1 MRQARSR
8 SLTLRLTLWFA
19 LASAF
24 VLFLLGLL
32 IGRSVERH
40 FEELDMEVLSGKM
53 ELAKHVLEKAVA
65 TPGGAT
71 LAQRLDEALTGHH
84 GLIIAVLGPD
94 RQRLDAHAEL
104 ALPSELLNE
113 RPTGTTSA
121 AIKWVADDGLPWRGI
136 SATLTS
142 GGQLESSY
150 TVVVATEISHHEHFM
165 GAFRQTLWVF
175 MLLATLAM
183 GLLGWFVVRRG
194 LAPLQSIR
202 RQAAEITANRLHTR
216 LPVEAI
222 PLELGDLASTLNDML
237 SRLEESFKRLS
248 DFSSDLA
255 HELRTPVSNLLTQTQ
270 VTLSRARSADEY
282 RDILASNAEEFE
294 CLSRMIAD
302 MLFLAKAENK
312 QIIPHQEQLE
322 LADEVA
328 ELLEFYGVLAEE
340 KEIRLSLVG
349 RSTVTG
355 DRLMLRRAVSNLL
368 SNALR
373 HTPNGGAVTIRID
386 GQDAE
391 KVRLVVE
398 NTGASI
404 PAEHLPR
411 LFDRFYRA
419 DSSRQRT
426 TEGSGLGLAITRS
439 ILLAHGG
446 DIAVRSAEGLTCF
459 VISLPRIAGHRNGIG
474 SEEDQRRCVG

>member
-1 MRQARSR
+1 MSQTRSR
-8 SLTLRLTLWFA
+8 SLTLHLTLWFA
-19 LASAF
+19 LASVF

-32 IGRSVERH
+32 IGRSVEQH
-40 FEELDMEVLSGKM
+40 FEEQDIEVLAGKM
-53 ELAKHVLEKAVA
+53 ELAKHVLEKALA
-65 TPGGAT
+65 TPSGET
-71 LAQRLDEALTGHH
+71 LAKQLDEALTGHH
-84 GLIIAVLGPD
+84 GLVIAVVGPN
-94 RQRLDAHAEL
+94 RQRLDAHVGL
-104 ALPSELLNE
+104 VLPPELLNE
-113 RPTGTTSA
+113 RLATGSERPT
-121 AIKWVADDGLPWRGI
+121 KWVADDGLPWRGI
-136 SATLTS
+136 SSTLTS
-142 GGQLESSY
+142 GGQAGSSY

-194 LAPLQSIR
+194 LAPLQSIK
-202 RQAAEITANRLHTR
+202 RQAAAITANRLHTR

-237 SRLEESFKRLS
+237 SRLEESFQRLS

-294 CLSRMIAD
+294 RLSRTIAD
-302 MLFLAKAENK
+302 MLFLAKAENN
-312 QIIPHQEQLE
+312 QLIPHPEPLE

-340 KEIRLSLVG
+340 KEIHLSVIG
-349 RSTVTG
+349 HGTVSG
-355 DRLMLRRAVSNLL
+355 DRLMLRRAISNLL

-373 HTPNGGAVTIRID
+373 YTPLGGTVTVRIETQGDEAVKLT
-386 GQDAE
+386 
-391 KVRLVVE
+391 VE
-398 NTGASI
+398 NTGSCIA
-404 PAEHLPR
+404 AEHLPR
-411 LFDRFYRA
+411 LFDRFYRT
-419 DSSRQRT
+419 DSARQRT

-439 ILLAHGG
+439 ILIAHGG
-446 DIAVRSAEGLTCF
+446 DVSVRSAEGITRFTL
-459 VISLPRIAGHRNGIG
+459 SLPVSG
-474 SEEDQRRCVG
+474 QL

>member
-1 MRQARSR
+1 LSRTWSR

-19 LASAF
+19 LASVF

-32 IGRSVERH
+32 IGRSVEQH
-40 FEELDMEVLSGKM
+40 FEEQDIDVLSGKM
-53 ELAKHVLEKAVA
+53 ELAKHVLEKALT
-65 TPGGAT
+65 TPSGET
-71 LAQRLDEALTGHH
+71 LAKQLDEALTGHH
-84 GLIIAVLGPD
+84 GLVIAVVGPN
-94 RQRLDAHAEL
+94 RQRLDTHVGL
-104 ALPSELLNE
+104 VLPPELLSNRLSTGHG
-113 RPTGTTSA
+113 RP
-121 AIKWVADDGLPWRGI
+121 IKWVADDGLPWRGI

-142 GGQLESSY
+142 RGQPGSSY
-150 TVVVATEISHHEHFM
+150 TVVVATEISHHQHFM

-194 LAPLQSIR
+194 LAPLQSIK

-216 LPVEAI
+216 LPVKAI
-222 PLELGDLASTLNDML
+222 PLELGDLVSALNEML
-237 SRLEESFKRLS
+237 SRLEESFQRLS

-270 VTLSRARSADEY
+270 VTLSRDRSADEY

-294 CLSRMIAD
+294 RLSRMIAD

-312 QIIPHQEQLE
+312 QIIPHPEPLE

-340 KEIRLSLVG
+340 KEIRLSVVG
-349 RSTVTG
+349 HGTVSG
-355 DRLMLRRAVSNLL
+355 DRLMLRRAISNLL

-373 HTPNGGAVTIRID
+373 YTPVGGTVTVRIETQND
-386 GQDAE
+386 EEIQ
-391 KVRLVVE
+391 LTVE
-398 NTGASI
+398 NTGACI
-404 PAEHLPR
+404 AAEHLPR
-411 LFDRFYRA
+411 LFDRFYRT
-419 DSSRQRT
+419 DSARQRT

-439 ILLAHGG
+439 ILIAHGG
-446 DIAVRSAEGLTCF
+446 DVSVRSVEGITRFTL
-459 VISLPRIAGHRNGIG
+459 SLPVG
-474 SEEDQRRCVG
+474 SQL

>member
-1 MRQARSR
+1 MSRTWSR

-19 LASAF
+19 LASVF

-32 IGRSVERH
+32 IGRSVEQH
-40 FEELDMEVLSGKM
+40 FEEQDIDVLSGKM
-53 ELAKHVLEKAVA
+53 ELAKHVLEKALT
-65 TPGGAT
+65 TPSGET
-71 LAQRLDEALTGHH
+71 LAKQLDEALTGHH
-84 GLIIAVLGPD
+84 GLVIAVVGPN
-94 RQRLDAHAEL
+94 RQRLDTHVGL
-104 ALPSELLNE
+104 VLPPELLSNRLSTGHG
-113 RPTGTTSA
+113 RP
-121 AIKWVADDGLPWRGI
+121 IKWVADDGLPWRGI

-142 GGQLESSY
+142 RGQPGSSY
-150 TVVVATEISHHEHFM
+150 TVVVATEISHHQHFM

-194 LAPLQSIR
+194 LAPLQSIK

-216 LPVEAI
+216 LPVKAI
-222 PLELGDLASTLNDML
+222 PLELGDLVSALNEML
-237 SRLEESFKRLS
+237 SRLEESFQRLS

-270 VTLSRARSADEY
+270 VTLSRDRSADEY

-294 CLSRMIAD
+294 RLSRMIAD

-312 QIIPHQEQLE
+312 QIIPHPEPLE

-340 KEIRLSLVG
+340 KEIRLSVVG
-349 RSTVTG
+349 HGTVSG
-355 DRLMLRRAVSNLL
+355 DRLMLRRAISNLL

-373 HTPNGGAVTIRID
+373 YTPVGGTVTVRIETQGDEAVKLT
-386 GQDAE
+386 
-391 KVRLVVE
+391 VE
-398 NTGASI
+398 NTGSCIA
-404 PAEHLPR
+404 AEHLPR
-411 LFDRFYRA
+411 LFDRFYRT
-419 DSSRQRT
+419 DSARQRT

-439 ILLAHGG
+439 ILIAHGG
-446 DIAVRSAEGLTCF
+446 DVSVRSAEGITRFTL
-459 VISLPRIAGHRNGIG
+459 SLPVDG
-474 SEEDQRRCVG
+474 QL